1 MRLNWHASKMLLK
14 EKNITMAAAL
24 AVLRLTHWN
33 GKAWLALATCLLL
46 RALLCADVVLV
57 FLSGQMWLGE
67 GLWQKMN

>member
-1 MRLNWHASKMLLK
+1 
-14 EKNITMAAAL
+14 MAAAL